1 MAIIIRLNDHSQTR
15 DMYPN
20 VKGFFSDE
28 NLCFGSHRIDCK
40 NYNRLKNKLHQ
51 YFVGNY

>member
-20 VKGFFSDE
+20 VKGFVVMGIYVLVAIVSIVKTTTD
-28 NLCFGSHRIDCK
+28 
-40 NYNRLKNKLHQ
+40 
-51 YFVGNY
+51 